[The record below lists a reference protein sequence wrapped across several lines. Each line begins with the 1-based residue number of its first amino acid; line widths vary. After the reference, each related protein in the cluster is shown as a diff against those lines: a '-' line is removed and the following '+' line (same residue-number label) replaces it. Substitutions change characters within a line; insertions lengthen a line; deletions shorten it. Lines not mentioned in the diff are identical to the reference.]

1 MKYQPHFIVV
11 LFSLFAS
18 IAIAQDYVVPKG
30 VTVLTGEQLLNQVV
44 GNTFYNYNWDE
55 YYEPPP
61 EGRLEGKLKIK
72 HNRYGLVGGTWS
84 IKGSQFCINY
94 DKLPL
99 SHHGDCFTFAM
110 DGEKV
115 TYYKADGSI
124 WYSKGGTIKQKIGN
138 PNNL

>member
-1 MKYQPHFIVV
+1 MERLSYLVV
-11 LFSLFAS
+11 TLFSLSVS
-18 IAIAQDYVVPKG
+18 IAIAQDYIVPKG
-30 VTVLTGEQLLNQVV
+30 VTVLTEEQLLNKVV

-55 YYEPPP
+55 YYEPGI
-61 EGRLEGKLKIK
+61 EKKLEGKLTIK
-72 HNRYGLVGGTWS
+72 HRKYGLVSGAWS

-110 DGEKV
+110 DGDKV

-124 WYSKGGTIKQKIGN
+124 WHSKGGTIKQKMGN
-138 PNNL
+138 PNNF